1 MNTVW
6 AYLFLIIVQKEGIMT
21 FEYIEDTMKPQTK
34 LLYKLFFSSKYKKDN
49 LKQKVM
55 IDFKR
60 FSEIMHLYKVELPID
75 DQEEIHQL
83 LVTLKDYESSDS
95 MDEATPIFEKILTLI
110 DEKTIEKNYEVF
122 KENIGLNQYDICDH
136 VKEKI
141 RELYIRTD
149 SYALRGRVAE
159 AKRTWQLLMVILEQF
174 VPHFV
179 PLPLK
184 SFDGALPPFPKF
196 IQTGFEQYKG
206 EKALEVYFSS
216 VEIDFIGALYEESKM
231 YYEIGQLDL
240 GDEVWLEMEEIINDR
255 IS

>member
-1 MNTVW
+1 
-6 AYLFLIIVQKEGIMT
+6 MT
-21 FEYIEDTMKPQTK
+21 FAYIEDTMKPKTT
-34 LLYKLFFSSKYKKDN
+34 LLYKLFFTSKYKKN
-49 LKQKVM
+49 NHKQQAV

-60 FSEIMHLYKVELPID
+60 FSEIMHLNQLELPIN
-75 DQEEIHQL
+75 DQEDIRQL
-83 LVTLKDYESSDS
+83 FVTIKDYESSGR
-95 MDEATPIFEKILTLI
+95 MDEATHIWEKILTLI
-110 DEKTIEKNYEVF
+110 DEKTTEKNYESF

-149 SYALRGRVAE
+149 SYALSGRVAE
-159 AKRTWQLLMVILEQF
+159 AKRTWRLLMVILEQF
-174 VPHFV
+174 LPNFV

-184 SFDGALPPFPKF
+184 SFDGAIPPFSKF

-206 EKALEVYFSS
+206 EKRLVEYFSS
-216 VEIDFIGALYEESKM
+216 TEIDFIGALYEESKM

-240 GDEVWLEMEEIINDR
+240 GDEVWLEMEEIIHDR

>member
-1 MNTVW
+1 
-6 AYLFLIIVQKEGIMT
+6 
-21 FEYIEDTMKPQTK
+21 MKTQTT
-34 LLYKLFFSSKYKKDN
+34 LLYKLFFTSKYEKKN
-49 LKQKVM
+49 HKQQAV

-60 FSEIMHLYKVELPID
+60 FSEIMHLNQLELPID

-83 LVTLKDYESSDS
+83 FVTIKEHESSGR
-95 MDEATPIFEKILTLI
+95 MDEATHIWEKILTLI
-110 DEKTIEKNYEVF
+110 DEKTTEKNYESF

-136 VKEKI
+136 VKENI

-149 SYALRGRVAE
+149 SYALSGRVAE
-159 AKRTWQLLMVILEQF
+159 AKRTWQLLMAVLEQF

-184 SFDGALPPFPKF
+184 SFDGAIPPFPKF
-196 IQTGFEQYKG
+196 IQSGFEQFKS
-206 EKALEVYFSS
+206 EKALEEFFSS
-216 VEIDFIGALYEESKM
+216 IEIDFIGSLYEESKM